1 MDSDNSTTRTA
12 SVMPDAYGELPEDS
26 VEYRI
31 DDDNHKR
38 KDGVQFRSQSSIA
51 EIRRISRVSNY
62 DMEEIINYW
71 GESDEHTMRKSELK
85 KAVKDMYFN
94 RRGSDNE
101 FTTLGID
108 DKVGHGKAVKKV
120 NRMLARNA
128 VMDEQD
134 LQYNE
139 GIIDDEMLADVYSLT
154 STPAKREAQ
163 VKAQRLHDAL
173 KDEEK

>member
-1 MDSDNSTTRTA
+1 MNSDNRTTGSA
-12 SVMPDAYGELPEDS
+12 SDAYEELPEDS
-26 VEYRI
+26 VGCRM
-31 DDDNHKR
+31 DDKNRKG
-38 KDGVQFRSQSSIA
+38 KDGVKFRSRSSIA
-51 EIRRISRVSNY
+51 EIRRISRISNY

-71 GESDEHTMRKSELK
+71 GETDEHSMRKSELK
-85 KAVKDMYFN
+85 KAVKDMHFN
-94 RRGSDNE
+94 RRGSDSE

-163 VKAQRLHDAL
+163 IKAQRLHDAL